1 MAQLK
6 RELLDETP
14 STPGGQVL
22 AGAERDYDV
31 GYRNGRNAGVRSAI
45 ALISQGDVEAVL
57 RELAE
62 AAP

>member
-14 STPGGQVL
+14 STPGGRKLV
-22 AGAERDYDV
+22 GPDHYYDV

-45 ALISQGDVEAVL
+45 ALISQGDVRAGL

-62 AAP
+62 VAP